1 MGAVFA
7 KAFRMLGLDERKV
20 RWVVDDKIFMGIFRS
35 TLHGFFPLFLGS
47 SLTECCSIW
56 YGVKDL
62 FSPLKLADKAVL
74 DF

>member
-20 RWVVDDKIFMGIFRS
+20 RWVVDDF
-35 TLHGFFPLFLGS
+35 HGNFQVNVTWFFSPFS
-47 SLTECCSIW
+47 WFSLTECCSIW